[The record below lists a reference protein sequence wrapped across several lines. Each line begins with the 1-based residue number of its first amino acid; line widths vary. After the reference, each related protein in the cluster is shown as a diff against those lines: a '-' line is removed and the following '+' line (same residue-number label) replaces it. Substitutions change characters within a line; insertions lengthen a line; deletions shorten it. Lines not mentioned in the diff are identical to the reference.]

1 VDRSWTVLCR
11 RAAVLS
17 AVVVASALTVATPG
31 SASQPRAG
39 CPWVGSSAPPL
50 DRANQ
55 VLAQMTLDEKIT
67 MVHGTGN
74 ASPFAGQ
81 IPAIARLCV
90 PSILLHDG
98 PNGVAGG
105 LTQVTQ
111 LPAPVAAAATW
122 DTGLVRSYGQVEGA
136 EQKAKGVSVALAPM
150 VNIVRDP
157 RFGRAFETYSE
168 DPYLAGQ
175 LGVANIR
182 GIQGEGVLAQVKH
195 LAAYNQ
201 ETNRNGASDNAVVD
215 ERTLQEIYLP
225 AFDAAIHQAGAA
237 SVMCSY
243 NYLNGARACE
253 DPYLLTQVLRT
264 QWRFDGFSTSDW
276 GAVAS
281 TENAAR
287 NGLDQQM
294 PNGDAAGLKAA
305 MQAGRV
311 PVSRLDDMVRHTL
324 TQMFRFGLFEH
335 PLTGNPGAAA
345 ATPAHATVAR
355 QVAEQSAVLL
365 KNSRG
370 VLPLDPARQHSIAV
384 IGRPARDA
392 VLTTD
397 GLGNPVAR
405 PPGVISPY
413 DAIKTRAGN
422 GTNVTYTP
430 GVGTGGNLPAVPAT
444 ALRPDSGTGSGLTGR
459 YYTGTTPTG
468 TPVLSKVDK
477 QVDVDWRGQSPGAG
491 VPATN
496 WSASW
501 TGTITPPTTGRYR
514 FSLDSDDGSRLYV
527 GGNRIIDNWRD
538 QSGGAVAGTVDLTAG
553 TPVSI
558 RVEYYQ
564 AGGASHLH
572 LGWLPPG
579 TSPDPAA
586 VAAAKAA
593 DVAVVFVAS
602 TSGEG
607 SDLRDIDL
615 PGVQNDLVSAVT
627 AANPNT
633 VVVVQS
639 GSAVTMPWLGSAA
652 AVLEDWFPGQAI
664 GPAQAGLLFGDV
676 NPSGKLPVTF
686 PRSLSD
692 VPAGT
697 PDRWPGQNGKVN
709 YSEGLA
715 VGYRWYDQKGITPMF
730 PFGYGL
736 SYTTFAFDQ
745 LVVMPGQPG
754 GGLTV
759 TARVR
764 NTGTRAG
771 AEVAQLYLGF
781 PAGAG
786 EPPRQLKAFSK
797 VSLAAGEAKTV
808 TFTLDARALST
819 WDAGSHSWR
828 RIPGGYRIDVGSS
841 SRDLLLHA
849 QAQIS

>member
-1 VDRSWTVLCR
+1 MVRTR
-11 RAAVLS
+11 TTAVLS
-17 AVVVASALTVATPG
+17 ALAVVASILTVATPG
-31 SASQPRAG
+31 AASQPRAT

-55 VLAQMTLDEKIT
+55 VLAQMTLDEKILLT
-67 MVHGTGN
+67 HGTGN
-74 ASPFAGQ
+74 GAPFAGE

-122 DTGLVRSYGQVEGA
+122 DSGLVRSYGQVEGA

-168 DPYLAGQ
+168 DPYLAGR
-175 LGVANIR
+175 LGVANIQ

-201 ETNRNGASDNAVVD
+201 ETNRNGPSDNAVVD
-215 ERTLQEIYLP
+215 ERTLQEVYLP

-253 DPYLLTQVLRT
+253 DPYLLTQVLRS
-264 QWRFDGFSTSDW
+264 QWGFDGFVTSDW

-294 PNGDAAGLKAA
+294 PDGDAAGLKAA
-305 MQAGRV
+305 VQAGRV
-311 PVSRLDDMVRHTL
+311 PMARLDDMVRHTL
-324 TQMFRFGLFEH
+324 TPMFRFGLFEQ
-335 PLTGNPGAAA
+335 PRTGDPDAVA
-345 ATPAHATVAR
+345 ATPAHAAVAR

-365 KNSRG
+365 KNSGG
-370 VLPLDPARQHSIAV
+370 VLPLDPGRQRSIAV
-384 IGRPARDA
+384 IGRPARDGM
-392 VLTTD
+392 LTTD
-397 GLGNPVAR
+397 GLGNPVAT
-405 PPGVISPY
+405 PSGVISPY
-413 DAIKTRAGN
+413 DAIRTRAGSDV
-422 GTNVTYTP
+422 TVTYTP
-430 GVGTGGNLPAVPAT
+430 GPGPDGDLPAVPAS

-459 YYTGTTPTG
+459 YYKGTNPTG
-468 TPVLSKVDK
+468 TPVLSRVDSTPGT
-477 QVDVDWRGQSPGAG
+477 DWHGRSPGAG

-496 WSASW
+496 WSARW

-514 FSLDSDDGSRLYV
+514 FTLDSDDGSRLYV

-538 QSGGAVAGTVDLTAG
+538 QSGGAVTGTVDLTAG
-553 TPVSI
+553 RSVPIT
-558 RVEYYQ
+558 VEYYQ
-564 AGGASHLH
+564 AGGDSHLH

-586 VAAAKAA
+586 VAAARAA

-627 AANPNT
+627 AVNPNT

-639 GSAVTMPWLGSAA
+639 GSAVTMPWLDSAA

-664 GPAQAGLLFGDV
+664 GPALAGLLFGDV
-676 NPSGKLPVTF
+676 NPSGRLPVTF
-686 PRSLSD
+686 PRSLAD
-692 VPAGT
+692 VPAHT
-697 PDRWPGQNGKVN
+697 PDQWPGRNGAVR
-709 YSEGLA
+709 YSEGLD
-715 VGYRWYDQKGITPMF
+715 VGYRWYDAQDIEPMF

-736 SYTTFAFDQ
+736 SYTTFAFDRIA
-745 LVVMPGQPG
+745 VTVGRPSG
-754 GGLTV
+754 GVTV

-764 NTGTRAG
+764 NTGSRAG

-781 PAGAG
+781 PDGAG
-786 EPPRQLKAFSK
+786 EPLRQLKGFSK
-797 VSLAAGEAKTV
+797 VTLAPGQAKTV

-819 WDAGSHSWR
+819 WDPDRHSWTR
-828 RIPGGYRIDVGSS
+828 VPGTYQIDVGAS
-841 SRDLLLHA
+841 SRDLSLHA
-849 QAQIS
+849 QAEIS